1 MSIKVSLRFAPRWY
15 WILIV
20 LAVMAL
26 FVRLGLWQWQR
37 GEYHRAQREE
47 FTRGDA
53 PPVEA
58 TASSLERLPRYT
70 RVRVG
75 GTFDATRQFLLE
87 NISHAGAPGYE
98 VLTVLTLGDGSHM
111 LVNRGWLPFSG
122 YRDRLPDVSFDP
134 DAAPPFLTGRLSLP
148 PVAGLASGRVPPSND
163 GAWPRLASFPTI
175 EQLAAS
181 YGAPLVPAMLLLD
194 ADAGPGYLRDWQPPG
209 IPPERN
215 FSYAI
220 QWWSFAAL
228 ALALFVG
235 LNLKR
240 RHV

>member
-1 MSIKVSLRFAPRWY
+1 VSLRFAPRWY

-20 LAVMAL
+20 LAVMTA
-26 FVRLGLWQWQR
+26 FVRLGFWQWHR
-37 GEYHRAQREE
+37 GEFHRTQRQE
-47 FTRGDA
+47 FMRGDA

-58 TASSLERLPRYT
+58 TASSLARLPRYT
-70 RVRVG
+70 RVRVS
-75 GTFDATRQFLLE
+75 GTYDVTRQFLLE
-87 NISHAGAPGYE
+87 NISHSGAPGYE

-111 LVNRGWLPFSG
+111 LVDRGWLPFSG

-134 DAAPPFLTGRLSLP
+134 ATAPPFLTGRLSLP
-148 PVAGLASGRVPPSND
+148 PAAGLASGRVPPPKD
-163 GAWPRLASFPTI
+163 GSWPRVASFPTI
-175 EQLAAS
+175 EQLAVS
-181 YGAPLVPAMLLLD
+181 YGAPLAPVMLLLD

-220 QWWSFAAL
+220 QWWSFAVL
-228 ALALFVG
+228 ALALFLA

>member
-1 MSIKVSLRFAPRWY
+1 MSLRFAPRWY

-20 LAVMAL
+20 IAAVVL

-37 GEYHRAQREE
+37 GEFHREQREQ
-47 FTRGDA
+47 FTHGDA
-53 PPVEA
+53 PPVDA
-58 TASSLERLPRYT
+58 TAASLERLPRYM
-70 RVRVG
+70 RVRVA
-75 GTFDATRQFLLE
+75 GTFDAARQFLLE
-87 NISHAGAPGYE
+87 NISRNGVPGYE
-98 VLTVLTLGDGSHM
+98 VLTVLTLGDGSHL
-111 LVNRGWLPFSG
+111 LVDRGWLPFSG
-122 YRDRLPDVSFDP
+122 YRDRLPDVSFD
-134 DAAPPFLTGRLSLP
+134 AASAPSFLTGRLSQP
-148 PVAGLASGRVPPSND
+148 PAAGLASGRVAPAAEGP
-163 GAWPRLASFPTI
+163 WPRVASFPTI
-175 EQLAAS
+175 EQLSAS
-181 YGAPLVPAMLLLD
+181 YGAPLAPVLLLLD

-220 QWWSFAAL
+220 QWWSFAVL